1 MITHEEFI
9 KKYNLFKNF
18 NYHQENGWLRILY
31 LQDWGGKIIFE
42 ELPSKIE
49 FTEKCKFNISIEK
62 IKKIPPDVVF
72 NNKGNVDILH
82 AEEISENVVF
92 NNDGSLL
99 LGDLPFYKDYDL
111 EKFIK
116 LKKIHPSVKFTN
128 NGYVFF
134 SCIVYKIPSGIVFNN
149 KGDLY
154 LGELKKVH
162 SSVKFIND
170 RFIYFY
176 YGTNKIPKGIIFNNR
191 GGVNVSNVKK
201 ISENVIFN
209 NGGHVILNRNI
220 KVVFSKGVK
229 FNNKGD
235 IINVPIYVPKFL
247 DPKKYLNKMIEQLYK

>member
-9 KKYNLFKNF
+9 KKYNIEK
-18 NYHQENGWLRILY
+18 YDYYQKNGWLY
-31 LQDWGGKIIFE
+31 LKNDYIIKIVD

-49 FTEKCKFNISIEK
+49 FIKKYNNDITIVN
-62 IKKIPPDVVF
+62 IKKIPSDVIF
-72 NNKGNVDILH
+72 NNDRDVKIPYV
-82 AEEISENVVF
+82 EEISENV
-92 NNDGSLL
+92 
-99 LGDLPFYKDYDL
+99 
-111 EKFIK
+111 I
-116 LKKIHPSVKFTN
+116 
-128 NGYVFF
+128 
-134 SCIVYKIPSGIVFNN
+134 FNN

-170 RFIYFY
+170 GFIYFY

-247 DPKKYLNKMIEQLYK
+247 DPKKYLNKMIEQLFK